1 MKEKKKISVLIFA
14 ITILISVGWGKEKLT
29 PVRHSDLY
37 TLEVLMIQTSH
48 EGARLINPYL
58 GNPKDENDEFIQP
71 NEDPEKRAKMQQRLQ
86 DNIVDLVNRKDTTII
101 RFPLL
106 YLKLD
111 KREHVEQWGE
121 IPSGTTKERKL
132 NTVNP
137 DNKRPGRMLAAKLT
151 ESTANEKQRYLLTIR
166 LENVD
171 FNGWDKY
178 NDTKR
183 PIIRG
188 CINNTEIT
196 SKLNE
201 WIIIGGLLRT
211 KTNNSKDES
220 QISKDATINVFRINK
235 PLQ

>member
-1 MKEKKKISVLIFA
+1 
-14 ITILISVGWGKEKLT
+14 
-29 PVRHSDLY
+29 
-37 TLEVLMIQTSH
+37 MIQTSH
-48 EGARLINPYL
+48 EGARLINPDL
-58 GNPKDENDEFIQP
+58 GDPKDENNESVQSDEVL
-71 NEDPEKRAKMQQRLQ
+71 EKRAKMQQRIQ

-106 YLKLD
+106 YLELG

-151 ESTANEKQRYLLTIR
+151 ESTANEKQRYLLSIR
-166 LENVD
+166 LEYVD
-171 FNGWDKY
+171 FKRWDKY

-183 PIIRG
+183 PIIRE
-188 CINNTEIT
+188 CMNNTEIA

-201 WIIIGGLLRT
+201 WTIIGGLLRT
-211 KTNNSKDES
+211 KTNNPEDES
-220 QISKDATINVFRINK
+220 QISKDVTINIFRINK
-235 PLQ
+235 PLH